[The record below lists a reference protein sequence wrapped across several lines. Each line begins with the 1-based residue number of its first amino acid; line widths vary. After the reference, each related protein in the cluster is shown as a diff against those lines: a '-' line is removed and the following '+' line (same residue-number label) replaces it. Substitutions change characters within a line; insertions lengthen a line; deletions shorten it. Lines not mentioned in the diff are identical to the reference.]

1 MTTNIKLHFK
11 TRSKIN
17 KTSFDIAI
25 NGVLQQ
31 YSIVDHAIIIDAE
44 LTFGFHTLSI
54 TPTAGIDK
62 SDINIEFT
70 TVLIDDADI
79 RQTLYLSYSIR
90 DQRQKNNT
98 VINDYYQNWYLP
110 FGNPASWWL
119 TECSRNISSGK
130 YGKNLKDHLNV
141 FYPESIIV
149 DNDYPK
155 VVRDFFE
162 YNFGFHTCDK
172 SASVNPY
179 HNEDIPYIALPKLEY
194 DESAL
199 LKEFTD
205 NLNLF
210 SNSNYIPAQNNYKLD
225 SHGERAVPWQ
235 IIRASLGHDKT
246 NTPFSYF
253 NKLTSQLEAD
263 GLKIGMSFVA
273 ALHPNSYVSP
283 HIDDYYAQAD
293 FLSDQIGCCKIWIPV
308 GWKDGSYFKFD
319 RIGLIDYKKGAHL
332 INTNKFTH
340 ASINSSDT
348 VRFTVGFNCKFPDNF
363 TKYL

>member
-17 KTSFDIAI
+17 ETSFDIAI

-98 VINDYYQNWYLP
+98 VINDYQNWYLP

-263 GLKIGMSFVA
+263 GIKIGLSFIA
-273 ALHPNSYVSP
+273 ALHPHSYVSP
-283 HIDDYYAQAD
+283 HIDDYYSQAD
-293 FLSDQIGCCKIWIPV
+293 FLSDQIGCCKIWIPIGWEV
-308 GWKDGSYFKFD
+308 GNYFKFD
-319 RIGLIDYKKGAHL
+319 QVGLIDYTKGAHL

>member
-1 MTTNIKLHFK
+1 M
-11 TRSKIN
+11 
-17 KTSFDIAI
+17 
-25 NGVLQQ
+25 
-31 YSIVDHAIIIDAE
+31 
-44 LTFGFHTLSI
+44 
-54 TPTAGIDK
+54 
-62 SDINIEFT
+62 
-70 TVLIDDADI
+70 LIDDADI

-98 VINDYYQNWYLP
+98 VINDYQNWYLP

-225 SHGERAVPWQ
+225 SHGEMAVPWQ

-263 GLKIGMSFVA
+263 GIKIGLSFIA
-273 ALHPNSYVSP
+273 ALHPHSYVSP

-293 FLSDQIGCCKIWIPV
+293 FLSDQIGCCKIWIPIGWEV
-308 GWKDGSYFKFD
+308 GNYFKFD
-319 RIGLIDYKKGAHL
+319 QVGLIDYTKGAHL